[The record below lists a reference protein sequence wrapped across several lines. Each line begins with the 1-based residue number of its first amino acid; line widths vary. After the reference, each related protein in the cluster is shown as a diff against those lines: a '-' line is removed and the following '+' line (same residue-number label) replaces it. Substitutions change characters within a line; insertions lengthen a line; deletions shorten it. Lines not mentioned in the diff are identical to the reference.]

1 MGSSRTLV
9 QMAKLK
15 HRFCQDVIVIRAH
28 AAGARRRSFDGS
40 LFRAVAACG
49 LSLSQAELYT
59 RAVSQKTLAASVVHL
74 IGKPRA

>member
-40 LFRAVAACG
+40 LRGVAACG